1 MMRHMLV
8 AAALCWVGATHAAP
22 FKDQFLLTATAGDI
36 AWVPE
41 AVSSLLKSKTVV
53 PMTRNATLAVDR
65 RPMCIVAVAHR
76 DLEQKD
82 LDTFIGIQLIK
93 VFSAH
98 ASPGVMYA
106 IRNGIWYSRDTG
118 QLLQDE
124 RSELSVKSTA
134 DFATAHGSSAALE
147 LLKFSDGRRN
157 AATAWHA
164 RLAGAKDAAYS
175 AEEQYIQFWRKDP
188 LQEKLLRDA
197 HPEAVKSDSP
207 VRIENRLLRFSL
219 TASGDPSRMP
229 SFHFDCNDPSL
240 TLVAIRLYMPF
251 AGDEAWSYLKF
262 NR

>member
-1 MMRHMLV
+1 MRHILV
-8 AAALCWVGATHAAP
+8 AAALCWIGTAQAAP
-22 FKDQFLLTATAGDI
+22 FKDQFLLTAAAGDI

-41 AVSSLLKSKTVV
+41 AVSSLLKSKTVM
-53 PMTRNATLAVDR
+53 PMARNATLTVDR
-65 RPMCIVAVAHR
+65 RPICIVAIAHR
-76 DLEQKD
+76 DLEQQN
-82 LDTFIGIQLIK
+82 LDTFVGIQLIK

-98 ASPGVMYA
+98 ASPGVVHA
-106 IRNGIWYSRDTG
+106 IRNGTWYSRDTG
-118 QLLQDE
+118 QPLQDE
-124 RSELSVKSTA
+124 RGPLSVKSTA
-134 DFATAHGSSAALE
+134 DFATAHGSLATLE

-164 RLAGAKDAAYS
+164 RLASAKDAAYT

-197 HPEAVKSDSP
+197 HPEAVQNDSP

-219 TASGDPSRMP
+219 TASSDPSRMP
-229 SFHFDCNDPSL
+229 SFNFDCNDPSL